1 MLLAHYDSMFSSKFC
16 GSKAVDFVGSLANT
30 LVVVLPEQEIAE
42 VLSGHDQTMRRLAT
56 AIRRRSAAAGGCQ
69 IKNVSVLICGGCV
82 LCVVCSPP
90 SLSPSLHSTVPQVF
104 FLSTRE
110 GSAGSS
116 SEEVIQAFDGIW
128 GDVCVE
134 DAGSARISPPS
145 LTVLGVNVKDAE
157 SLASA
162 KAAVLLASS
171 SADVLG
177 AEEQKS
183 QTLGSKIFEA
193 WAMVSSG
200 IPRAIFSPSQR
211 QSVYAIESAF
221 AVGIA
226 QSEAAFNQWQARI
239 GSGKVVGK
247 FGSRV
252 QELLDAVHKRFMEQT
267 KGSVS
272 VRERALRARQLR
284 ENIESVANVLFR
296 QQISLLQTQI
306 TKQFRRS
313 LISLAVSGGNNEEE
327 AKTEAQSK
335 EEEQQVRKALFD
347 FRALALELEVESI
360 GLVSNA
366 AQTELSTAL
375 QTMATEFPESSFG
388 RLEAVKKL
396 ERETKRPK
404 KKGKK
409 GVKGAKGKRAI
420 NIGLNLVG
428 MLRPPGYGNLQGF
441 VGYSTALL
449 GLPFEILM
457 GVQNDGDS
465 PEVCWFGA
473 PCRRRLCTRDCY

>member
-1 MLLAHYDSMFSSKFC
+1 MLTSYYARLVARFLPPTHTGICIDGTESAAVLLAHYDSMFSSKYC

-30 LVVVLPEQEIAE
+30 LVIVLPQQEIAD

-69 IKNVSVLICGGCV
+69 IKNV
-82 LCVVCSPP
+82 
-90 SLSPSLHSTVPQVF
+90 F

-110 GSAGSS
+110 GSARSS
-116 SEEVIQAFDGIW
+116 SEEVNQAFDGIW
-128 GDVCVE
+128 GDVCVGE
-134 DAGSARISPPS
+134 AGGARVSPPIV
-145 LTVLGVNVKDAE
+145 TVLGVNVKDAE

-162 KAAVLLASS
+162 KSAVLLASS
-171 SADVLG
+171 SAG

-226 QSEAAFNQWQARI
+226 QSEATFNQWQARI

-252 QELLDAVHKRFMEQT
+252 QELLDSVHKRFMEQT

-272 VRERALRARQLR
+272 VRERAQRARQLR

-313 LISLAVSGGNNEEE
+313 LISLAISGGNSEDE
-327 AKTEAQSK
+327 AKSEAQSK

-449 GLPFEILM
+449 GLPFEILL

-465 PEVCWFGA
+465 PEVCWWFGA
-473 PCRRRLCTRDCY
+473 PCRLCTQKCS